1 MARTAFRRG
10 AGVPAYATVVAAI
23 VVVCTLLVGFDAW
36 RTWEARSLQIAA
48 DKAET
53 ANLARSLAQH
63 AHDTMQ
69 AADTVLVGL
78 RQAAETAGLA
88 PEKLAAL
95 RATMAVSIAALPTLH
110 GLFVYDANGR
120 WIVSSAADAT
130 GTMTN
135 SDRAYFR
142 YHRSNADRGGH
153 VGLPVHS
160 KSDGSWIITLSRR
173 IDAPDGS
180 FAGLVLATI
189 SINAMQEFYGRFGV
203 GAHGAISLFSPEGV
217 VIARH
222 PAAENLIGTDVSGG
236 KLFRTIAQ
244 HSSEEGSLQ
253 FVSSLDGVT
262 RLGSYRRVED
272 FPLVVVVAHG
282 MQDALADWR
291 TDTWYHSAAVLC
303 VVAVL
308 ALFGNRFARQ
318 VGQRQRA
325 ERRYRLLAEH
335 SSDAIVCVAMNGERL
350 YVSPAFGEM
359 TGWNDRESAG
369 REWAYFVHPDDRTAV
384 RDIGRQLSEGV
395 GNAVATYRY
404 LCRNGSH
411 LWVEASFVLLP
422 AADGEPTQFVASI
435 RDITARKLAEDRL
448 AAASRELARQASS
461 DGLTGIANRRRLD
474 ETLDLEWR
482 RASRDRR
489 PLSLLMIDVDC
500 FKAYNDRYGHQQ
512 GDHVLRAVAA
522 AITRSVRRPGDLVA
536 RYGGEEFAVLLAD
549 TAASGT
555 AGLAEKVR
563 AAVEGLGI
571 AHADNLSAA
580 CVTVSVGTA
589 TSHPGHQDIGVS
601 QETLVAA
608 ADAALYG
615 AKRAGR
621 NRVLASAQPTP
632 EPRDGDDAGVEGTG
646 LDARKVA

>member
-1 MARTAFRRG
+1 
-10 AGVPAYATVVAAI
+10 
-23 VVVCTLLVGFDAW
+23 
-36 RTWEARSLQIAA
+36 
-48 DKAET
+48 
-53 ANLARSLAQH
+53 
-63 AHDTMQ
+63 
-69 AADTVLVGL
+69 
-78 RQAAETAGLA
+78 
-88 PEKLAAL
+88 
-95 RATMAVSIAALPTLH
+95 
-110 GLFVYDANGR
+110 
-120 WIVSSAADAT
+120 
-130 GTMTN
+130 
-135 SDRAYFR
+135 
-142 YHRSNADRGGH
+142 
-153 VGLPVHS
+153 
-160 KSDGSWIITLSRR
+160 
-173 IDAPDGS
+173 
-180 FAGLVLATI
+180 
-189 SINAMQEFYGRFGV
+189 
-203 GAHGAISLFSPEGV
+203 
-217 VIARH
+217 
-222 PAAENLIGTDVSGG
+222 
-236 KLFRTIAQ
+236 
-244 HSSEEGSLQ
+244 
-253 FVSSLDGVT
+253 
-262 RLGSYRRVED
+262 
-272 FPLVVVVAHG
+272 
-282 MQDALADWR
+282 
-291 TDTWYHSAAVLC
+291 
-303 VVAVL
+303 
-308 ALFGNRFARQ
+308 
-318 VGQRQRA
+318 
-325 ERRYRLLAEH
+325 
-335 SSDAIVCVAMNGERL
+335 
-350 YVSPAFGEM
+350 M

-580 CVTVSVGTA
+580 LCDGQCRHRNQPPRA
-589 TSHPGHQDIGVS
+589 PGHRGVAGDPCRRRRCRAVRR
-601 QETLVAA
+601 Q
-608 ADAALYG
+608 
-615 AKRAGR
+615 AGR
-621 NRVLASAQPTP
+621 TQQVCSHRPSRRPSLGTGMTQVSRAPALMQGRLPEPQAVRLRNVVRARSSRPAWRTPGGSRASPSRRDRGDACSTSIRRHAQPRPSTARP
-632 EPRDGDDAGVEGTG
+632 APQNTACAPRSATASPASS
-646 LDARKVA
+646 AR